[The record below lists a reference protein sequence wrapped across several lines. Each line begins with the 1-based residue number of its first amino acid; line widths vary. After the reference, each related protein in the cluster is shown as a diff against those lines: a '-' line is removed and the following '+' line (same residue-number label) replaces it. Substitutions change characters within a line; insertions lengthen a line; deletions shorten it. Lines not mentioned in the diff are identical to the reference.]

1 MVSCGLSS
9 SIDPAIKRSLVTHVA
24 PDHVKVQS
32 DPSLAMFTAQGAAIE
47 AACINP
53 PKGGIAMTTQY
64 LNLDLAERT
73 AASEFIARKAV
84 RAAYFGFFVDM
95 FEVYLPVAV
104 LAPALVYFIPPG
116 LSAATRATTFS
127 VIFAISLMGR
137 PIGSMIFGHF
147 GDRLGRRRVTLIS
160 VAGFAIA
167 TILIAALPGYQV
179 WGGASIAALLILRL
193 ADGVFVGGEYTAANP
208 LAMEYSPKQ
217 KRGLYA
223 GLIHMGYPSALVCA
237 SLLTAFMLKVA
248 PSGDAGSAYAVWG
261 WRIPFLIGALL
272 AGALFIYYYLS
283 VPESEVWRSSKKSAA
298 PLREIFAGA
307 DLRRLGQLI
316 VVMSGAWLTLDATV
330 AALPGV
336 IDTVLGVKSPD
347 VNTAILI
354 GAAVLMPIF
363 PLIGVLS
370 QRFGRRNLLIVLGFL
385 NLVPASVLYYV
396 LVAGGY
402 RDSAI
407 LLALV
412 ALILI
417 FTTPAWA
424 VITPYLTESFRT
436 EIRSSGYGLSYSLA
450 TILPGFYSFYMLA
463 LAKLMPYE
471 FTPIVLLA
479 GGGLMLTLG
488 ALAGPETKHIE
499 FHREA
504 LAQ

>member
-1 MVSCGLSS
+1 
-9 SIDPAIKRSLVTHVA
+9 
-24 PDHVKVQS
+24 
-32 DPSLAMFTAQGAAIE
+32 
-47 AACINP
+47 
-53 PKGGIAMTTQY
+53 MTTQY

-73 AASEFIARKAV
+73 AGSELIARKAV

-167 TILIAALPGYQV
+167 TILIAALPGYRA
-179 WGGASIAALLILRL
+179 WGGASIAALLTLRL

-208 LAMEYSPKQ
+208 LAMEYSPKE

-223 GLIHMGYPSALVCA
+223 GLIHMGYPSALVCV

-248 PSGDAGSAYAVWG
+248 ASGDAGSAYAVWG
-261 WRIPFLIGALL
+261 WRIPFVIGALL
-272 AGALFIYYYLS
+272 AGALFVYYYLA

-330 AALPGV
+330 AALPSV
-336 IDTVLGVKSPD
+336 INTVLGVKSPD
-347 VNTAILI
+347 VNTGILI
-354 GAAVLMPIF
+354 GAAVLVPIF

-385 NLVPASVLYYV
+385 NLVPVVLYYV

-407 LLALV
+407 LVALIV
-412 ALILI
+412 LILI

-463 LAKLMPYE
+463 LAKLMPYA

-479 GGGLMLTLG
+479 GGALMLTLG
-488 ALAGPETKHIE
+488 ALAGPETKHME

-504 LAQ
+504 LA

>member
-1 MVSCGLSS
+1 
-9 SIDPAIKRSLVTHVA
+9 
-24 PDHVKVQS
+24 
-32 DPSLAMFTAQGAAIE
+32 
-47 AACINP
+47 
-53 PKGGIAMTTQY
+53 MTTQY
-64 LNLDLAERT
+64 LNLGLTERA
-73 AASEFIARKAV
+73 AASELIARKAV

-116 LSAATRATTFS
+116 LSAATRVTTFS

-160 VAGFAIA
+160 VAGFAVT
-167 TILIAALPGYQV
+167 TILIAALPGYQA

-208 LAMEYSPKQ
+208 LAMEYSPKE

-223 GLIHMGYPSALVCA
+223 GLIHVGYPSALVCV
-237 SLLTAFMLKVA
+237 SLLTVFMLKVA
-248 PSGDAGSAYAVWG
+248 PGGGGDAGSAYAVWG

-272 AGALFIYYYLS
+272 AGALFIYYYLA
-283 VPESEVWRSSKKSAA
+283 VPESEVWRSSKKCAA

-316 VVMSGAWLTLDATV
+316 VVMTGAWLTLDATV

-336 IDTVLGVKSPD
+336 LNTVLGVKSPD
-347 VNTAILI
+347 VNTGIVI
-354 GAAVLMPIF
+354 GAAILVPIF
-363 PLIGVLS
+363 PLTGLLS
-370 QRFGRRNLLIVLGFL
+370 QRFGRRTVLIALGFL
-385 NLVPASVLYYV
+385 NLVPASVLYYM

-402 RDSAI
+402 RDAA
-407 LLALV
+407 LLVALV

-417 FTTPAWA
+417 FSTPAWA

-450 TILPGFYSFYMLA
+450 TILPGFYSFYLLA

-488 ALAGPETKHIE
+488 ALAGPETKHME
-499 FHREA
+499 FHGEA
-504 LAQ
+504 LA